1 MNFIGRMEGAEI
13 RVELKYCERCGGLW
27 LRPQGA
33 NGVYCAGCCA
43 YLEAMPDPG
52 EAPPRKAR
60 SRLKARKYR
69 TVLRRKG
76 LRTPDEIDY
85 LEGVAAKAVWA

>member
-1 MNFIGRMEGAEI
+1 MNFLDRMEGGEI

-33 NGVYCAGCCA
+33 NGVYCAGCRAC
-43 YLEAMPDPG
+43 LEAMPDPG
-52 EAPPRKAR
+52 EAPLRKTRPRRKAR
-60 SRLKARKYR
+60 M
-69 TVLRRKG
+69 RRKVVQREG
-76 LRTPDEIDY
+76 VRTPDRIEY